1 MSSQPTPGVPR
12 QLVFGPYAFDGASTE
27 LTKYSVRVRLQGQPL
42 QILAALLRE
51 PGEIVTRE
59 EFHQQLWKSSTF
71 VDFEHGL
78 NAAVNRLRQV
88 LGDSAERPRYIE
100 TIPGRGYRFI
110 APTQDAVS
118 KPVLVVTPSSTPI
131 DVENGPSAPP
141 VTNLPKRTFSTWW
154 TVAAGVLV
162 GLAGGYLAAH
172 RTPASSV
179 AQPIRFGISPPTGY
193 ALESGSSRQ
202 TFALSPDGTRL
213 AFTAMDTSGVFQTF
227 IRDLDGLDSRPLAN
241 SFGSYHVFW
250 APDSHSLFL
259 TLGGSVQRSDLGN
272 DSYQVLCDTPTIMLV
287 GAVMGPNMLI
297 STRFANYTVSLQ
309 GGTPQ
314 AIKEVYPWPQ
324 VLPDEKHIL
333 YTVFD
338 PLLGRHR
345 ARIAK
350 YGEPDSVRDLL
361 ETDSRTVYAPSVLT
375 PETGHLL
382 YVRAGNLL
390 AQPFD
395 PRTLKLIGEPA
406 AIVSRIYT
414 FFPTGAAEFSVSNDG
429 TLAYRRYLSR
439 SQLAWVARDGKTVRT
454 IGPTNVNLKHARL
467 SPDGSKIATPI
478 FDVTRGVNDM
488 WIVDS
493 NTGAAH
499 LTIVGKGVV
508 DNPVWSPD
516 SRKLAFNRA
525 YASGPKLF
533 VRGIGE
539 SESDEPLPEDFFQ
552 APTDWSN
559 DGRFIAF
566 TNTGFAQIENDI
578 RGDVW
583 LIDMFRNRKVVHLI
597 RTPFHEANA
606 AFSPDGH
613 WLAFTSNESGRTE
626 VYVQAFEAGESPRL
640 TGARHLVS
648 RHGAIALRWRR
659 DAKELFYLAWDGRLY
674 ATPISLSPKLTV
686 GEPAPLFSI
695 AAEARAAMHSTAG
708 FDVSADGQQL
718 LVPIVASSE
727 KSEIVVVHKWE
738 GLLQRNLAHSR

>member
-1 MSSQPTPGVPR
+1 MSSQPTPDVPR
-12 QLVFGPYAFDGASTE
+12 QLVFGPYAFSSASTE
-27 LTKYSVRVRLQGQPL
+27 LTKYGVRVRLQGQPL

-51 PGEIVTRE
+51 PGTIVTRE
-59 EFHQQLWKSSTF
+59 AFHQRLWESSTF

-118 KPVLVVTPSSTPI
+118 KPVLVVTPASAPI
-131 DVENGPSAPP
+131 DVGNGLTA
-141 VTNLPKRTFSTWW
+141 VTSLPKRMFSPWW
-154 TVAAGVLV
+154 IAAGVLA

-172 RTPASSV
+172 RAPVSSL
-179 AQPIRFGISPPTGY
+179 AQPVRFGISPPNGY

-227 IRDLDGLDSRPLAN
+227 IRDLDALDSRPLAN
-241 SFGSYHVFW
+241 SVGSYSVFW
-250 APDSHSLFL
+250 APDSRSLFL
-259 TLGGSVQRSDLGN
+259 TLRGNVQRSDFQS
-272 DSYQVLCDTPTIMLV
+272 DSYQALCDTPTIMLI
-287 GAVMGPNMLI
+287 GAVMSPNMLI
-297 STRFANYTVSLQ
+297 STRFANYTVPLR

-314 AIKEVYPWPQ
+314 KIKELYPWPQ
-324 VLPDEKHIL
+324 VLPDGKHIL

-338 PLLGRHR
+338 PRLGHHR
-345 ARIAK
+345 ARMAK
-350 YGEPDSVRDLL
+350 YGEPGSAIDLL
-361 ETDSRTVYAPSVLT
+361 ETDSRTIYAASVLT

-395 PRTLKLIGEPA
+395 PRSLKLMGEPA
-406 AIVSRIYT
+406 AFVSQIYT
-414 FFPTGAAEFSVSNDG
+414 FFPTGAADFSVSNNG

-439 SQLAWVARDGKTVRT
+439 SQLAWVARDGKTLRT
-454 IGPTNVNLKHARL
+454 IGPTNVNVKHARL
-467 SPDGSKIATPI
+467 SPDGSKIASPI
-478 FDVTRGVNDM
+478 FDVSRGVNDM
-488 WIVDS
+488 WIIDS
-493 NTGAAH
+493 VTGAARK
-499 LTIVGKGVV
+499 TIVGSGVV

-525 YASGPKLF
+525 YASSPKLF

-539 SESDEPLPEDFFQ
+539 SESDEPMPEDFFQ
-552 APTDWSN
+552 VPTDWSS

-566 TNTGFAQIENDI
+566 TNTGFAQIENEM

-583 LIDMFRNRKVVHLI
+583 LIDMARNRKVVHLI

-626 VYVQAFEAGESPRL
+626 VYVQAFEASESPRL

-659 DAKELFYLAWDGRLY
+659 DGKELFYLAWDGRLY
-674 ATPISLSPKLTV
+674 ATPISLSPKPRV
-686 GEPAPLFSI
+686 GEPVPLFSI
-695 AAEARAAMHSTAG
+695 STEARAAMHSTVG

-727 KSEIVVVHKWE
+727 KSEIVVVHNWE
-738 GLLQRNLAHSR
+738 GLLERNLAHSR